1 MFHAITMTSATQHIL
16 LPDKQIRLPAMIIVG
31 SWTQVKKENFKN
43 IPQCFTEAKQ
53 TNEQKTNKQQKITII
68 KKLIFA

>member
-1 MFHAITMTSATQHIL
+1 
-16 LPDKQIRLPAMIIVG
+16 MIIVG

-53 TNEQKTNKQQKITII
+53 TNEQKTNKNNKKITII